1 MAVQSTF
8 TQATTA
14 TTRFPPAVS
23 DYFKFDELLS
33 SEEQALRL
41 RVRQVMEKHVAPI
54 AAEVSILIA
63 KTSLNR
69 VYCSLPGDGMV
80 CNLSCKES
88 GWVDT

>member
-8 TQATTA
+8 TQATPA

-54 AAEVSILIA
+54 AAEVSI
-63 KTSLNR
+63 
-69 VYCSLPGDGMV
+69 YCSLPGDGMV